1 MESKDFS
8 SLNND
13 DVLSTSIENIMLS
26 MKLAEKQMRQ
36 NSLADARRF
45 ACIDFDAIL
54 GPKYTMDT
62 INKWVEANEEN
73 SAIIM
78 SGLYRKAAELS
89 VELRSLQ
96 VSNAQLDDGNSLGII
111 DHFIIP
117 KHSFSQGIE
126 LCYQSKFSGCAF
138 CSLLE
143 FFISMEK
150 SVLSS
155 LTLNNIGLRTILDSY
170 GNNIVD
176 VSDMEDQLH
185 NKIYVSVMEDQLHN
199 KISTKEEKHYY
210 NSQTSLE
217 GYTVQLLEKCYESPY
232 LPSMMTIEYTS
243 KCQESID
250 KIDTGYLNSSSEEC
264 VVLKLSFSESS
275 LKISSLTEILR
286 FENYT

>member
-1 MESKDFS
+1 MESKDYL
-8 SLNND
+8 SLNAD

-36 NSLADARRF
+36 NSLADARRY

-54 GPKYTMDT
+54 GPNYTMDT
-62 INKWVEANEEN
+62 IIKWSEANEEN
-73 SAIIM
+73 SALIM
-78 SGLYRKAAELS
+78 SGLYQKAAELS

-96 VSNAQLDDGNSLGII
+96 VCNTQSDDGDSLGII

-117 KHSFSQGIE
+117 MHSFSQGIE

-150 SVLSS
+150 CVLSS
-155 LTLNNIGLRTILDSY
+155 LSLNNIGLRTILDSY

-185 NKIYVSVMEDQLHN
+185 NKIF
-199 KISTKEEKHYY
+199 TKEEKHY
-210 NSQTSLE
+210 NTQTSLE
-217 GYTVQLLEKCYESPY
+217 RYTVQLLEECYESPY

-243 KCQESID
+243 KCQESIVD
-250 KIDTGYLNSSSEEC
+250 QIDTGSLNSSSEEC
-264 VVLKLSFSESS
+264 VVLKLSFSGSS
-275 LKISSLTEILR
+275 LKISTLTELLR
-286 FENYT
+286 CQNYT

>member
-8 SLNND
+8 SLNAD
-13 DVLSTSIENIMLS
+13 EILSTSIQNIMLS

-36 NSLADARRF
+36 NSLADARRY

-54 GPKYTMDT
+54 GPKYNMDT
-62 INKWVEANEEN
+62 ICKWAQANEDN

-96 VSNAQLDDGNSLGII
+96 ASNAELEIGDSLGII

-117 KHSFSQGIE
+117 MHSFSQGIE
-126 LCYQSKFSGCAF
+126 LCYQSKFSGYAF

-150 SVLSS
+150 CVLSS
-155 LTLNNIGLRTILDSY
+155 LSLNNIGLRTILDSY
-170 GNNIVD
+170 GNNVVD
-176 VSDMEDQLH
+176 VSDMEDELH
-185 NKIYVSVMEDQLHN
+185 V
-199 KISTKEEKHYY
+199 KISSKEEKHYY
-210 NSQTSLE
+210 NTQTSLE
-217 GYTVQLLEKCYESPY
+217 RYTVQLLEKCYESPY
-232 LPSMMTIEYTS
+232 FPSMMAIEYTS

-250 KIDTGYLNSSSEEC
+250 LIDTGSLSSSSEEC
-264 VVLKLSFSESS
+264 LILKLSFSESS
-275 LKISSLTEILR
+275 LKISSLTDLLR

>member
-8 SLNND
+8 SLNAD
-13 DVLSTSIENIMLS
+13 EILSTSIQNIMLS

-36 NSLADARRF
+36 NSLADARRY

-54 GPKYTMDT
+54 GPKYNMDS
-62 INKWVEANEEN
+62 ICKWAQANEEN
-73 SAIIM
+73 STIVM

-96 VSNAQLDDGNSLGII
+96 VSNAELDDGDSLGII

-117 KHSFSQGIE
+117 MHSFSQGIE
-126 LCYQSKFSGCAF
+126 LCYQSKFSGYAF

-150 SVLSS
+150 CVLSS
-155 LTLNNIGLRTILDSY
+155 LSLNNIGLRSILDSY
-170 GNNIVD
+170 GNNVVD

-185 NKIYVSVMEDQLHN
+185 I
-199 KISTKEEKHYY
+199 KISSKEEKHYY
-210 NSQTSLE
+210 NTQTSLE
-217 GYTVQLLEKCYESPY
+217 RYTVQLLEKCYESPY
-232 LPSMMTIEYTS
+232 FPSMMTIEYTS

-250 KIDTGYLNSSSEEC
+250 LIDTGSLNSSSEEC
-264 VVLKLSFSESS
+264 LILKLSFSESS
-275 LKISSLTEILR
+275 LNISSLTDLLR

>member
-8 SLNND
+8 SLNAD
-13 DVLSTSIENIMLS
+13 EILSTSIQNIMLS

-36 NSLADARRF
+36 NSLADARRY

-54 GPKYTMDT
+54 GPKYNMDT
-62 INKWVEANEEN
+62 ICKWAQANEDN

-96 VSNAQLDDGNSLGII
+96 ASNAELEIGDSLGII

-117 KHSFSQGIE
+117 MHSFSQGIE
-126 LCYQSKFSGCAF
+126 LCYQSKFSGYAF

-150 SVLSS
+150 CVLSS
-155 LTLNNIGLRTILDSY
+155 LSLNNIGLRTILDSY
-170 GNNIVD
+170 GNNVVD
-176 VSDMEDQLH
+176 VSDMEVQLH
-185 NKIYVSVMEDQLHN
+185 I
-199 KISTKEEKHYY
+199 KISSKEEKHYY

-217 GYTVQLLEKCYESPY
+217 KYTVQLLEKCYESPY
-232 LPSMMTIEYTS
+232 FPSMMAIEYTS

-250 KIDTGYLNSSSEEC
+250 LIDTGSLNSSSEEC
-264 VVLKLSFSESS
+264 IVLKLSFSESS
-275 LKISSLTEILR
+275 LKISSLPELLR
-286 FENYT
+286 FVNYT

>member
-8 SLNND
+8 SLNAD
-13 DVLSTSIENIMLS
+13 EILSTSIQNIMLS

-36 NSLADARRF
+36 NSLADARRY

-54 GPKYTMDT
+54 GPKYNMDS
-62 INKWVEANEEN
+62 ICKWAQANEEN

-96 VSNAQLDDGNSLGII
+96 ASNAELEIGDSLGII

-117 KHSFSQGIE
+117 MHSFSQGIE
-126 LCYQSKFSGCAF
+126 LCYQSKFSGYAF

-150 SVLSS
+150 CVLSS
-155 LTLNNIGLRTILDSY
+155 LSLNNIGLRTILDSY
-170 GNNIVD
+170 GNNVVD

-185 NKIYVSVMEDQLHN
+185 I
-199 KISTKEEKHYY
+199 KISSKEEKHY
-210 NSQTSLE
+210 STQTSLE
-217 GYTVQLLEKCYESPY
+217 RYTVQLLEKCYESPY
-232 LPSMMTIEYTS
+232 FPSMMTIEFTS

-250 KIDTGYLNSSSEEC
+250 LIDTGSLNSSSEEC
-264 VVLKLSFSESS
+264 LILKLSFSESS
-275 LKISSLTEILR
+275 LNISSLTDLLR

>member
-8 SLNND
+8 SLNAD
-13 DVLSTSIENIMLS
+13 EILSTSIQNIMLS

-36 NSLADARRF
+36 NSLADARRY

-54 GPKYTMDT
+54 GPKYNMDT
-62 INKWVEANEEN
+62 ICKWAQANEDN

-96 VSNAQLDDGNSLGII
+96 ALQASNAELEICDSLGII

-117 KHSFSQGIE
+117 MHSFSQGIE
-126 LCYQSKFSGCAF
+126 LCYQSKFSGYAF

-150 SVLSS
+150 CVLSS
-155 LTLNNIGLRTILDSY
+155 LSLNNIGLRSILDSY
-170 GNNIVD
+170 GNNVVD

-185 NKIYVSVMEDQLHN
+185 I
-199 KISTKEEKHYY
+199 KISSKEEKHYY
-210 NSQTSLE
+210 NTQTSLE
-217 GYTVQLLEKCYESPY
+217 RYTVQLLEKCYESPY
-232 LPSMMTIEYTS
+232 FPSMMTIEYTS

-250 KIDTGYLNSSSEEC
+250 LIDTGSLNSSSEEC
-264 VVLKLSFSESS
+264 LILKLSFSESS
-275 LKISSLTEILR
+275 LNISSLTDLLR